1 MYRQA
6 YGQSKL
12 ANILFTYEL
21 ARRLQEQHS
30 LVTAN
35 VLHPGFIATDLMRHL
50 DKTYA
55 TFGAVGTLVGNWV
68 EKWFLTAAMSAD
80 DGALTQVEL
89 AVFTFSSRCGLLD
102 LLLLHFICSYT
113 WLRRPNW
120 RT

>member
-1 MYRQA
+1 LEYLELNTYAVIMYRQA

-12 ANILFTYEL
+12 ANILFTNEL

-89 AVFTFSSRCGLLD
+89 AVFTFNSRCGLLD
-102 LLLLHFICSYT
+102 FLLLLHM
-113 WLRRPNW
+113 
-120 RT
+120 